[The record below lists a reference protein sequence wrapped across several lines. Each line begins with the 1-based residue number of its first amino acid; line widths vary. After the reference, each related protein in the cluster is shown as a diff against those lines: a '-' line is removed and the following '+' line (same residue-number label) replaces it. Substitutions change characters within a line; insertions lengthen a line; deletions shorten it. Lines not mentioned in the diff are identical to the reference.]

1 MKFQALNNSPLAQLK
16 AGGWEWILGEDTLPY
31 VENALVKVSE
41 QEAERYFEATNELYE
56 MFTEAAQYIIDHDLY
71 EDLGIPAALVPAIRY
86 SWENDKSWHLYGRF
100 DLAGGLDGKPIKLIE
115 FNADTATCIPETA
128 LVQWAA
134 LKANGLDEESQFNT
148 LYETLVSS
156 FEEIKEANSDKEP
169 AILFTSMEGF
179 PEDYSNVQVL
189 MEAAKE
195 AGFEVAHEY
204 ITGVEFSPT
213 EGIFIQ
219 NADSTFTRYDFWFKL
234 IPWEFMA
241 WDEPELLKILTELVI
256 SGKTMVMNPA
266 YTMLFQSKGILKIL
280 SDLFPNHPLLLE
292 TSFEPLK
299 NKAQVQK
306 VVLGREGA
314 NVKIMREGGSVENF
328 TTGEYDRQKM
338 VYQQYVEFL
347 KDDRGNHYQA
357 GVFVSGEACGL
368 GFRKGGQIID
378 NKAQFCGHVV
388 V

>member
-1 MKFQALNNSPLAQLK
+1 MKFQELNNSPLAQLK
-16 AGGWEWILGEDTLPY
+16 AEGWEWILGEDTLPY
-31 VENALVKVSE
+31 VENALIKVSE

-156 FEEIKEANSDKEP
+156 FEEIKEANSEKEP

-189 MEAAKE
+189 MEAANE

-204 ITGVEFSPT
+204 ITGVEFSPI
-213 EGIFIQ
+213 EGVFIQ

-256 SGKTMVMNPA
+256 SGKTVVMNPA

-280 SDLFPNHPLLLE
+280 WDLYPNHPLLLE

-328 TTGEYDRQKM
+328 TTGDYDRQKM

-357 GVFVSGEACGL
+357 GVFVSDEACGL

-378 NKAQFCGHVV
+378 NKAQFCGHMVL
-388 V
+388 

>member
-1 MKFQALNNSPLAQLK
+1 
-16 AGGWEWILGEDTLPY
+16 
-31 VENALVKVSE
+31 
-41 QEAERYFEATNELYE
+41 
-56 MFTEAAQYIIDHDLY
+56 
-71 EDLGIPAALVPAIRY
+71 
-86 SWENDKSWHLYGRF
+86 
-100 DLAGGLDGKPIKLIE
+100 
-115 FNADTATCIPETA
+115 
-128 LVQWAA
+128 
-134 LKANGLDEESQFNT
+134 
-148 LYETLVSS
+148 
-156 FEEIKEANSDKEP
+156 
-169 AILFTSMEGF
+169 
-179 PEDYSNVQVL
+179 
-189 MEAAKE
+189 
-195 AGFEVAHEY
+195 
-204 ITGVEFSPT
+204 
-213 EGIFIQ
+213 
-219 NADSTFTRYDFWFKL
+219 
-234 IPWEFMA
+234 MA

-256 SGKTMVMNPA
+256 SGKTVVMNPS

-280 SDLFPNHPLLLE
+280 WDLYPNHPLLLE

-306 VVLGREGA
+306 VMLGREGA

-368 GFRKGGQIID
+368 GYRKGGQIID

>member
-1 MKFQALNNSPLAQLK
+1 MKFQELNNSPLAQLK
-16 AGGWEWILGEDTLPY
+16 AEGWEWILGEDTLPY

-41 QEAERYFEATNELYE
+41 QEAEGYFEATNELYE
-56 MFTEAAQYIIDHDLY
+56 MFTAAAQYVIDHDLY
-71 EDLGIPAALVPAIRY
+71 EDLGIPAALVPVIRY
-86 SWENDKSWHLYGRF
+86 SWENDKKWHLYGRF

-156 FEEIKEANSDKEP
+156 FEEIKAANPEKEP
-169 AILFTSMEGF
+169 AILFTSMEGY
-179 PEDYSNVQVL
+179 PEDYSNVHVL

-204 ITGVEFSPT
+204 IMGVEFSPA

-256 SGKTMVMNPA
+256 SGKTVVMNPA

-280 SDLFPNHPLLLE
+280 WDLYPNHPLLLE

-306 VVLGREGA
+306 VMLGREGA

-368 GFRKGGQIID
+368 GYRKGGQIID

-388 V
+388 G